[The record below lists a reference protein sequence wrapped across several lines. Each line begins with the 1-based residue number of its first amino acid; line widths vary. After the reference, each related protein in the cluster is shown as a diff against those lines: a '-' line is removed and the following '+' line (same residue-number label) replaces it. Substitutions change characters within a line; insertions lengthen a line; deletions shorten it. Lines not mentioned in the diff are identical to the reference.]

1 MEAAAMEWVPVS
13 GETLVVVGLT
23 PVVAYVADVE
33 AVGVVVVVDADV
45 GVEQQ
50 AAVAV
55 VECP

>member
-33 AVGVVVVVDADV
+33 AVVVVAVDADV

-50 AAVAV
+50 GAVAV
-55 VECP
+55 VERP

>member
-33 AVGVVVVVDADV
+33 AVVVVVVDAVV

-55 VECP
+55 VERP